1 VTLLLRHPG
10 VRLLRGELRLWTDLV
25 LLCRGRSVFP
35 PGAVPLP
42 ATQGLWFLPGALTA
56 VTAVEITAVE
66 LLVSSALVRVVVTV
80 ISVYSLLLLWSVFGR
95 RKVYPPFVSD
105 RALVIRQGRTTL
117 ADIPRESISAITADR
132 NYRTDRAITD
142 DGTLVLGNGNGT
154 NLEIRLTEGVD
165 AADPDRWPRQK
176 PVTAEITEVLLWV
189 DDPAAAVAAL
199 GRSDA

>member
-1 VTLLLRHPG
+1 
-10 VRLLRGELRLWTDLV
+10 
-25 LLCRGRSVFP
+25 
-35 PGAVPLP
+35 
-42 ATQGLWFLPGALTA
+42 
-56 VTAVEITAVE
+56 
-66 LLVSSALVRVVVTV
+66 
-80 ISVYSLLLLWSVFGR
+80 
-95 RKVYPPFVSD
+95 VYPPFVSD

-132 NYRTDRAITD
+132 NYRTDSAITD